1 MIGGYCMKKKT
12 KRGPLLYI
20 TKPFSGVPK
29 NNMQEVY
36 TNRHVQQEMP
46 LDVPKEESVK
56 KKNIFKVSLAK
67 TDAPVEAATPAEMPE
82 QASQTK
88 AEEKRSFKRV
98 KSFKEMDIGE
108 RLEYL
113 RNFPKAFPPVPCVFR
128 TGEKPYQGYL
138 LDYNEQE
145 VTIKLPDQS
154 TEIIARNAIT
164 EVAMIGIKK

>member
-1 MIGGYCMKKKT
+1 MKRKK

-36 TNRHVQQEMP
+36 TNRYVQQEMP
-46 LDVPKEESVK
+46 LEVPREESVK

-67 TDAPVEAATPAEMPE
+67 SDDLLEKDIIEELPE

-88 AEEKRSFKRV
+88 EEENRSFKRV

-128 TGEKPYQGYL
+128 TDEKPYQGYL
-138 LDYNEQE
+138 VDYNEQE
-145 VTIKLPDQS
+145 VTIKLPNQS

-164 EVAMIGIKK
+164 EVAMIGIKR